1 MTARGRDARASLDG
15 RSVFVTGAYG
25 LVGSWLVKAL
35 LQRGARVSAL
45 KRDAVSTSS
54 LELEGTE
61 RHVDVVR
68 GDICDS
74 QLLERALAEY
84 EVDTVFHLAAQTIV
98 GVAGRAPVSTFETNV
113 RGTWLLLEACRRLD
127 VGVVVVAASDKAYGA
142 HERLPYVEEAALDPR
157 HPYEVSKAAADLI
170 ARSYWHSFG
179 LPVAVT
185 RLANVYGGGD
195 LNRSR
200 LVPEAVMAA
209 LSGRPP
215 VIRSDGTAQRDFLYV
230 EDAVTAYLAVWEL
243 LADGRGAGEAFNAGG
258 GVAHSVLEVV
268 ELTCRL
274 AGTGVT
280 PEIRGAATPA
290 GEIDRQWVDA
300 TKLRRMA
307 GWSPE
312 VGLEDG
318 LRRTLEWYRR
328 HRWATGWSR
337 PAPGA
342 GRPQPAP
349 GAGRPQPAPGAGSP
363 QPVPGVDRPQPAP
376 ATAS

>member
-15 RSVFVTGAYG
+15 RSIFVTGAYG

-35 LQRGARVSAL
+35 VQRGARVSAL
-45 KRDAVSTSS
+45 KRDAVAASP

-61 RHVDVVR
+61 RDVDVVR
-68 GDICDS
+68 GDLCDAP
-74 QLLERALAEY
+74 LLERALAEY

-98 GVAGRAPVSTFETNV
+98 GVAGRSPVSTFETNV
-113 RGTWLLLEACRRLD
+113 RGTWLLLEACRR
-127 VGVVVVAASDKAYGA
+127 VGVGAVVVAASDKAYGA
-142 HERLPYVEEAALDPR
+142 HERLPYVEEAVLDPR
-157 HPYEVSKAAADLI
+157 QPYEVSKAAADLI

-200 LVPEAVMAA
+200 LVPEAAVAA

-215 VIRSDGTAQRDFLYV
+215 IVRSDGTAQRDFLYV
-230 EDAVTAYLAVWEL
+230 EDAVTAYLAVWDL
-243 LADGRGAGEAFNAGG
+243 LAAGRGAGEAFNAGG
-258 GVAHSVLEVV
+258 GVPHSVRDVV

-280 PEIRGAATPA
+280 PEIRGTATPV

-300 TKLRRMA
+300 TKLRRMT

-312 VGLEDG
+312 VGLDEG

-328 HRWATGWSR
+328 HLPATGWPEGPEPEPEPEVGRPGRAPVADAPPAPVADPR
-337 PAPGA
+337 PAPA
-342 GRPQPAP
+342 
-349 GAGRPQPAPGAGSP
+349 
-363 QPVPGVDRPQPAP
+363 
-376 ATAS
+376 ATS